1 MLIIFK
7 MENNIITP
15 WVLMRDDYF
24 VEYSPLPKNYN
35 LSEIRPYYKI
45 SDDLWIKPILGL
57 PLFEELLEQVN
68 TNTLRPENSTLYL
81 MLLPFLA
88 FAITQEALPFIAYHF
103 SETGITKGFSD
114 NSTSVS
120 INDVNFIN
128 TRLRSSL
135 ETLKVGFKKW
145 LDDHSDSYPLYKPNN
160 CDCVQSSGCDNDYWL
175 LEYFN
180 GGYRNS
186 NWLWQYFNNKNKPQT
201 RLQCFSTPRKPID
214 LM

>member
-1 MLIIFK
+1 

-45 SDDLWIKPILGL
+45 SDDLWIKPILGV
-57 PLFEELLEQVN
+57 PLFENLLEQVN
-68 TNTLRPENSTLYL
+68 TNSLTPENSTLYL
-81 MLLPFLA
+81 MLLPYLA

-145 LDDHSDSYPLYKPNN
+145 LNDHSDNYPLYKPDI
-160 CDCVQSSGCDNDYWL
+160 CDCSNECDDCDWIVQYYS
-175 LEYFN
+175 
-180 GGYRNS
+180 GGYKYH
-186 NWLWQYFNNKNKPQT
+186 NWNYYFNKNKPNT
-201 RLQCFSTPRKPID
+201 RLQTFSLPKRNID
-214 LM
+214 LG

>member
-1 MLIIFK
+1 

-35 LSEIRPYYKI
+35 LSEIRPYYKL
-45 SDDLWIKPILGL
+45 SDDLWLKPILGV

-68 TNTLRPENSTLYL
+68 TNTLTPENSTLYL
-81 MLLPFLA
+81 MLLPYLA

-145 LDDHSDSYPLYKPNN
+145 LNEHSDNYPLYKPDI
-160 CDCVQSSGCDNDYWL
+160 CDCSSECTDCDWVIQ
-175 LEYFN
+175 YFN
-180 GGYRNS
+180 GDYKNF
-186 NWLWQYFNNKNKPQT
+186 NWNYYWNRNKPQT

-214 LM
+214 LG

>member
-1 MLIIFK
+1 

-45 SDDLWIKPILGL
+45 SDDLWIKPILGV

-68 TNTLRPENSTLYL
+68 TNTLTPENSTLYL

-145 LDDHSDSYPLYKPNN
+145 LNEHSDNYPLYKPDI
-160 CDCVQSSGCDNDYWL
+160 CDCSNECDDCQWIIDY
-175 LEYFN
+175 YG
-180 GGYRNS
+180 GGYKNYS
-186 NWLWQYFNNKNKPQT
+186 WKVLWNKNKPQT

-214 LM
+214 LG

>member
-1 MLIIFK
+1 

-68 TNTLRPENSTLYL
+68 TNTLTPENSTLYL
-81 MLLPFLA
+81 MLLPYLA
-88 FAITQEALPFIAYHF
+88 FAVTQEALPFIAYHF

-145 LDDHSDSYPLYKPNN
+145 LNEHSDNYPLYKPDI
-160 CDCVQSSGCDNDYWL
+160 CDCSNECDDCQWIIDY
-175 LEYFN
+175 YG
-180 GGYRNS
+180 GGYKNYS
-186 NWLWQYFNNKNKPQT
+186 WKALWKKNKPNT

-214 LM
+214 LG

>member
-1 MLIIFK
+1 

-15 WVLMRDDYF
+15 WVLMRDNYF

-35 LSEIRPYYKI
+35 LSEIRPYYKL

-68 TNTLRPENSTLYL
+68 TNTLTPENSTLYL
-81 MLLPFLA
+81 MLLPFLS

-135 ETLKVGFKKW
+135 ETLKSNFKKW
-145 LDDHSDSYPLYKPNN
+145 LDDHSDSYPLYKPDNCSYNN
-160 CDCVQSSGCDNDYWL
+160 SECTDCDWIIQYYG
-175 LEYFN
+175 
-180 GGYRNS
+180 GGYKNH
-186 NWLWQYFNNKNKPQT
+186 NWQYFWNRNKPNT
-201 RLQCFSTPRKPID
+201 RLQTFSTPRKPID
-214 LM
+214 LG

>member
-1 MLIIFK
+1 

-45 SDDLWIKPILGL
+45 SDDIWVKPILGL

-68 TNTLRPENSTLYL
+68 TNTLTPENSTLYL
-81 MLLPFLA
+81 MLLPYLA
-88 FAITQEALPFIAYHF
+88 FAVTQEALPFIAYHF

-145 LDDHSDSYPLYKPNN
+145 LNEHSDSYPLYKPDI
-160 CDCVQSSGCDNDYWL
+160 CDCTNECDDCDWIIDY
-175 LEYFN
+175 FG
-180 GGYRNS
+180 GGYKNYS
-186 NWLWQYFNNKNKPQT
+186 WKALWNKNKPNT
-201 RLQCFSTPRKPID
+201 RLQAFATPKRNID
-214 LM
+214 IY